1 MILEKLSFDQRM
13 QTQNLVH
20 MLQNRESGFT
30 RNKFSQTPQLSYE
43 RQFYKAITPC
53 LTVGISIP
61 PVYLRKFTPD
71 GSKLLAFSHDQRSFI
86 VYSYK
91 GLGTSGVSQLLSE
104 AGVGSAET
112 YIDRIDGNHLR
123 STIFE
128 QLFKPKYVLRLCQGD
143 SARFYL
149 HREFSV
155 FLEDSR
161 YVLLAGMCI
170 LQGCN
175 LAVSDYE
182 RYPDVFDKVD
192 PFSYIFYVVDLQQ
205 GVVTDEVRLPQDAIS
220 LSHNHGI
227 SVHGHTIAIL
237 SRLRQS
243 IYIYELVNG
252 RLIKQ
257 EHEIGPRPLHCA
269 FQDVSS
275 MFMVMLDV
283 NTLLPITHIKQR
295 VLSFLYRQIQPDSPQ
310 ASQKYQDF
318 YKNFDF
324 IENMIIEKM
333 QLIDSDFL
341 LLRYEERPKDS
352 DVTPILV
359 TGEPQPPRR
368 LYVFYAMSSEEVL
381 GVYHDDSVDLLQIVV
396 QFYDKLCNVRSLQTG
411 DAPSSPSSHYFMQ
424 QNCINPNKS
433 APFMRQAALRYNPTV
448 PVSTQSFST
457 SPYLNYNVFS
467 YDDKLISPLERPKAC
482 SVEPIVF
489 RDRATNLIKFRF
501 NTKAHR
507 PPSQFTPRELC
518 AFICHP
524 FEPLVLSIQKCM
536 HVYSYKLHIY
546 NHGTVVEQF
555 FN

>member
-1 MILEKLSFDQRM
+1 MILEKLAIDQRM

-20 MLQNRESGFT
+20 MLQNRESGYT
-30 RNKFSQTPQLSYE
+30 RNKLSQAPQLSYE

-53 LTVGISIP
+53 LTVGIVIP

-71 GSKLLAFSHDQRSFI
+71 GSKLLGFSHDQRSFI
-86 VYSYK
+86 VYAYK
-91 GLGTSGVSQLLSE
+91 GIGAAGVNQLFSE
-104 AGVGSAET
+104 AGVGSSET
-112 YIDRIDGNHLR
+112 FTGPHSQHLR
-123 STIFE
+123 NTVFE
-128 QLFKPKYVLRLCQGD
+128 KLFKTKYVLRLCQGE

-155 FLEDSR
+155 FLDDSR
-161 YVLLAGMCI
+161 YVLLAGMYV
-170 LQGCN
+170 LQGYN
-175 LAVSDYE
+175 LAVSEYE

-192 PFSYIFYVVDLQQ
+192 PFSYIFYVVDLQK
-205 GVVTDEVRLPQDAIS
+205 GVVTDEVLLHQESIC

-237 SRLRQS
+237 SRLRQC

-257 EHEIGPRPLHCA
+257 EHEIGPRPLHCC
-269 FQDVSS
+269 FQDASS

-295 VLSFLYRQIQPDSPQ
+295 VLSFLYRQIEPNSPQ
-310 ASQKYQDF
+310 ANQEYQEF
-318 YKNFDF
+318 YKNFEF

-333 QLIDSDFL
+333 QLVDNDLL

-352 DVTPILV
+352 EVSMLL

-368 LYVFYAMSSEEVL
+368 LYVFYSMTSEDVL
-381 GVYHDDSVDLLQIVV
+381 GVYQDDSIDLLQIVV
-396 QFYDKLCNVRSLQTG
+396 QFHDKLCNVRSLQTG
-411 DAPSSPSSHYFMQ
+411 DAPSSPSSHFFMQ
-424 QNCINPNKS
+424 QNWKNNSKS
-433 APFMRQAALRYNPTV
+433 LSFMRQAALRYNPTV

-457 SPYLNYNVFS
+457 SPYLNHNVFN
-467 YDDKLISPLERPKAC
+467 YDNLLISPLERPKAC
-482 SVEPIVF
+482 STEPIVF

-501 NTKAHR
+501 NTKAQR

-524 FEPLVLSIQKCM
+524 FEPLVISIQKCM

-546 NHGTVVEQF
+546 NHETIVQQF
-555 FN
+555 YN

>member
-1 MILEKLSFDQRM
+1 MILEKLLIDQRM

-30 RNKFSQTPQLSYE
+30 RIKLSQMPQLSYE

-71 GSKLLAFSHDQRSFI
+71 GSQLLGFSLDQRSFI
-86 VYSYK
+86 VFSYK
-91 GLGTSGVSQLLSE
+91 GIGSAGVSQLFSD
-104 AGVGSAET
+104 AGVGSSET
-112 YIDRIDGNHLR
+112 LSGIHSQQLR
-123 STIFE
+123 STVFE
-128 QLFKPKYVLRLCQGD
+128 KLFKTKFAMRLCQGE

-155 FLEDSR
+155 FLDNSR
-161 YVLLAGMCI
+161 YVLLAGMCV
-170 LQGCN
+170 LQGYN
-175 LAVSDYE
+175 LAVSEYE
-182 RYPDVFDKVD
+182 RYPDVFDTVD

-205 GVVTDEVRLPQDAIS
+205 GVVTDEVLLHQESIC

-237 SRLRQS
+237 SRLRQC
-243 IYIYELVNG
+243 IYIYELVDG

-257 EHEIGPRPLHCA
+257 EHEIGPRPLHCC

-295 VLSFLYRQIQPDSPQ
+295 VLSFLYRQIEADCPQ
-310 ASQKYQDF
+310 ASQKYQEF
-318 YKNFDF
+318 YKNFEF

-333 QLIDSDFL
+333 QLVDNDLL

-352 DVTPILV
+352 NVPHILL
-359 TGEPQPPRR
+359 TSEPQAPRR
-368 LYVFYAMSSEEVL
+368 LYVFYSMNSEDVL
-381 GVYHDDSVDLLQIVV
+381 GVYHDDSIDLLQIVV
-396 QFYDKLCNVRSLQTG
+396 QFNDKLCNVRSLQTG
-411 DAPSSPSSHYFMQ
+411 DAPSSASSQFFMQ
-424 QNCINPNKS
+424 QNWKNS
-433 APFMRQAALRYNPTV
+433 SQSLPFMRQAALRYNPTV
-448 PVSTQSFST
+448 PISTQSFST
-457 SPYLNYNVFS
+457 SPYLNHNVFN
-467 YDDKLISPLERPKAC
+467 YDNLSISPLERPKAC
-482 SVEPIVF
+482 STEPIVF
-489 RDRATNLIKFRF
+489 RDRATNLIKFRL
-501 NTKAHR
+501 NIKAQR
-507 PPSQFTPRELC
+507 LPGQFTPRELC

-524 FEPLVLSIQKCM
+524 FEPLVISIQKCM

-546 NHGTVVEQF
+546 NHGTIVQQF
-555 FN
+555 YN